1 MSTEGPL
8 VVRDLSDRAYPPEH
22 QTRTLWLAVFLA
34 PRAAF
39 EVPTLSP
46 ACTNSGIL
54 TQEIGQTVHY
64 RWNG

>member
-1 MSTEGPL
+1 MSTKGSL
-8 VVRDLSDRAYPPEH
+8 VVRDLSDRACHPEY
-22 QTRTLWLAVFLA
+22 QTRTLWLAVLSA

-54 TQEIGQTVHY
+54 TQEIGQMVHY

>member
-1 MSTEGPL
+1 MSTEGSL
-8 VVRDLSDRAYPPEH
+8 VVQDLSDRAYHPEY
-22 QTRTLWLAVFLA
+22 QTRTLCLAVLSA

-46 ACTNSGIL
+46 ACTFSGIL

>member
-1 MSTEGPL
+1 MSTEGFL
-8 VVRDLSDRAYPPEH
+8 VVQDLSDRAYHPEY
-22 QTRTLWLAVFLA
+22 QTRTLWLAVLSA

-46 ACTNSGIL
+46 ACTFSGIL
-54 TQEIGQTVHY
+54 TQEIGQTVRY